1 MTGVRG
7 NGGLALTGVRGNG
20 GSASSGPFGSASQ
33 RSHRPLRR
41 GLISCLHSHT
51 CLHNVA
57 PTGGDE
63 EARTGGDVERP
74 LPDQDL
80 PRAIIKLIV
89 PFYEKAFDRLP
100 CETMPDLVGLLT
112 TGGFCLGL
120 LDPVSN
126 ITLNTLALL
135 PEDAAA
141 AASFSPP
148 AGKRSKRVV
157 RNAFP
162 ISKRGLCAWHEVA
175 ARSYHSLVGFL
186 VAYFGCLTE
195 EQAIRYL
202 YRANANLLLAVML
215 VQHDLYAEDLHA
227 EGEEPLDPD
236 SDRTRAALESAATSA
251 GHPSPSTLAQVMTI
265 RLKDDDFKLLE
276 YLFSA
281 DGTPIMAKDAGA
293 IHHIV
298 MSPLYVTGTS
308 HAIDELAFH
317 VDLAME
323 AKTEVIPDTSI
334 TCTTYSF
341 HSKPIWS
348 MQSGL
353 SKKKLKDCLKTAAR
367 QAILLKTPCGDNC
380 DYLRTLN
387 MYLHGMIHNFYI
399 KALKLLPTPSG
410 SLMRS
415 FLTAGHCYG
424 SMDPV
429 SNIIV
434 NSIWYYSRGSSLPL
448 SERRKID
455 QYIDIFDPVAL
466 LPAQVFSLE
475 GLTKLATFVHP
486 QFSVVGCALETLCRA
501 KCNFVEMFTSTTE
514 RIEISSIHEAA
525 MAAGHPLPLQLG
537 ELHQKLVLMPDERNM
552 LLSLIAGAQTSNT
565 VLPVNE
571 ITTFLEAV
579 LCTEPVLGK
588 APELTSKAARMV
600 SNMRSDYEEKR
611 SWFRSQIEKVLKDY
625 TLKHFWG
632 PKYKLDI
639 ILGVEKSWE
648 GLHSRS
654 GRHYC
659 VNFTATSD
667 FKLAREL
674 FFAQFWVSSERK
686 PSICCRLPYPYVAH
700 CYFGGTTSRKIVYP
714 DRSEYIRVDITIYGT
729 HRVYYTLERDLV
741 YFSPRTILEMDL
753 VYFCPKTDV
762 KLAEYLNH
770 VARLPEVPG
779 HTFGRAGLKQGGC
792 SKIRPRP
799 GQARPSVRRF

>member
-1 MTGVRG
+1 
-7 NGGLALTGVRGNG
+7 
-20 GSASSGPFGSASQ
+20 
-33 RSHRPLRR
+33 
-41 GLISCLHSHT
+41 
-51 CLHNVA
+51 
-57 PTGGDE
+57 
-63 EARTGGDVERP
+63 
-74 LPDQDL
+74 
-80 PRAIIKLIV
+80 
-89 PFYEKAFDRLP
+89 
-100 CETMPDLVGLLT
+100 
-112 TGGFCLGL
+112 
-120 LDPVSN
+120 
-126 ITLNTLALL
+126 
-135 PEDAAA
+135 
-141 AASFSPP
+141 
-148 AGKRSKRVV
+148 
-157 RNAFP
+157 
-162 ISKRGLCAWHEVA
+162 
-175 ARSYHSLVGFL
+175 
-186 VAYFGCLTE
+186 
-195 EQAIRYL
+195 
-202 YRANANLLLAVML
+202 
-215 VQHDLYAEDLHA
+215 
-227 EGEEPLDPD
+227 
-236 SDRTRAALESAATSA
+236 
-251 GHPSPSTLAQVMTI
+251 
-265 RLKDDDFKLLE
+265 
-276 YLFSA
+276 
-281 DGTPIMAKDAGA
+281 
-293 IHHIV
+293 
-298 MSPLYVTGTS
+298 
-308 HAIDELAFH
+308 
-317 VDLAME
+317 
-323 AKTEVIPDTSI
+323 
-334 TCTTYSF
+334 
-341 HSKPIWS
+341 
-348 MQSGL
+348 
-353 SKKKLKDCLKTAAR
+353 
-367 QAILLKTPCGDNC
+367 
-380 DYLRTLN
+380 
-387 MYLHGMIHNFYI
+387 
-399 KALKLLPTPSG
+399 
-410 SLMRS
+410 
-415 FLTAGHCYG
+415 
-424 SMDPV
+424 MDPV

-565 VLPVNE
+565 VLPVDE

-579 LCTEPVLGK
+579 LCTEPVLGE

-686 PSICCRLPYPYVAH
+686 PSICCRLPYPYVAR
-700 CYFGGTTSRKIVYP
+700 CYYGGTTSRKIVYP